1 MNALRKK
8 PKLKKV
14 VAISLVC
21 VGVVGVVL
29 PVLPGPILIGVGLYL
44 LSVDSPHVQGKIHA
58 YRTKHKALDHALKHS
73 YDRLHAKHTVTKEV

>member
-8 PKLKKV
+8 PKLKKA

-21 VGVVGVVL
+21 VGVIGVVL

-58 YRTKHKALDHALKHS
+58 YRMRHKALDHALKHS
-73 YDRLHAKHTVTKEV
+73 YDRLHAKHSPKKEV